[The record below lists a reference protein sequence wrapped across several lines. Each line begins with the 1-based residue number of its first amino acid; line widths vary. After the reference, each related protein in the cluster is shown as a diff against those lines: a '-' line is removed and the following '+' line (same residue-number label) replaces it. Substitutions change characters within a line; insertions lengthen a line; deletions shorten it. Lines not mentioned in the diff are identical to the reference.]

1 MLHNILR
8 QNAVNCVLKRR
19 LTAVGPFSRNKSH
32 MIMASVMKTCPRN
45 CLQSKKNN
53 LHHLPIKLNNVSVT
67 RVQSEKHLGSALHSK
82 FSFYEVVS
90 SILSEVNKLTTV
102 LWKLETFLPMHS
114 LLTIYKV
121 FIRPHLGYF
130 GNLSFVI
137 KKQPKYFEVCSTQH
151 NNLFNTYNPHCL
163 KLLAKLSW
171 V

>member
-1 MLHNILR
+1 MDWFLFDNGLRHENTPNKLSSVEKKTLHY
-8 QNAVNCVLKRR
+8 
-19 LTAVGPFSRNKSH
+19 
-32 MIMASVMKTCPRN
+32 
-45 CLQSKKNN
+45 
-53 LHHLPIKLNNVSVT
+53 LPIKLKNVSVT
-67 RVQSEKHLGSALHSK
+67 HVQSQKYLGSALHSK

-121 FIRPHLGYF
+121 FIRPHLEFF

-137 KKQPKYFEVCSTQH
+137 KKQPKYFEVHSTQH
-151 NNLFNTYNPHCL
+151 NNLFNTCNPHCL